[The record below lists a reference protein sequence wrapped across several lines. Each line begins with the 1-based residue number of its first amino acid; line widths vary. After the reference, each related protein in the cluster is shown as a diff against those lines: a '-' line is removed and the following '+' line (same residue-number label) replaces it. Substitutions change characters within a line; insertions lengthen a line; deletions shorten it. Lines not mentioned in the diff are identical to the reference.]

1 MKRGFCS
8 IVLAGLLAMLPGGPQ
23 AAGGD
28 DADTRATP
36 PKDPALAALVEAEA
50 RKDWA
55 AAAQLMKAAIAR
67 APAVAEYHNRYAYA
81 LRKGA
86 SPDMKLVFHHYREA
100 LRLEPKHRGAH
111 EYIGEAYLMVG
122 DLPGAKRHLA
132 ELDRLCFFGCDEY
145 DELKKAIA
153 AREKAA
159 QAKQG
164 K

>member
-1 MKRGFCS
+1 MKSRICC
-8 IVLAGLLAMLPGGPQ
+8 VALAALTTMTSTGLW

-28 DADTRATP
+28 SGAGSAPD
-36 PKDPALAALVEAEA
+36 AALIAVAQAEA

-55 AAAQLMKAAIAR
+55 GAAQLMKAALAR
-67 APAVAEYHNRYAYA
+67 DATVAEYHNRYAYA

-111 EYIGEAYLMVG
+111 EYIGEAYLMAG

-164 K
+164 T

>member
-1 MKRGFCS
+1 MRSWICS
-8 IVLAGLLAMLPGGPQ
+8 VVLTTLTTMSPAGLW

-28 DADTRATP
+28 SDPQAAS
-36 PKDPALAALVEAEA
+36 DPALTAVAQAEA

-55 AAAQLMKAAIAR
+55 GAAQLMKAALAR
-67 APAVAEYHNRYAYA
+67 DATVAEYHNRYAYA

-122 DLPGAKRHLA
+122 DLVGAKRHLA

-145 DELKKAIA
+145 DELKKALA
-153 AREKAA
+153 GYEKAA
-159 QAKQG
+159 KSKQG